1 MVPGGWICRACW
13 KANWPDDDRCL
24 RCKAPR
30 DPQVALFTDRPAAG
44 SAQGRLDTELPLL
57 VLLVL
62 LVSLPMWI
70 SGWLAYLG
78 AALLVVVAAL
88 GVLSGNLASGV
99 VLIIAA
105 SVAVIIGSVW
115 MFVSRKVRRMARW
128 AYAVAAIAYVLPTA
142 PSLLGLVKVPE
153 AVAVPDWLLIAQ
165 TAIGVI
171 YLVLG
176 ICAVFLLITSFM
188 RTDADTSGANPPA
201 EVDSGGGSLWV
212 RRGE

>member
-13 KANWPDDDRCL
+13 KANWPDDDRCY

-30 DPQVALFTDRPAAG
+30 DRQVDVALFTEQTAAG
-44 SAQGRLDTELPLL
+44 WGPPEGRLDTELP
-57 VLLVL
+57 LLVL

-78 AALLVVVAAL
+78 AALLVVVAVL
-88 GVLSGNLASGV
+88 GVLSGNLASAA

-105 SVAVIIGSVW
+105 GVAVIIGSVW

-142 PSLLGLVKVPE
+142 PALLGLVEVPE
-153 AVAVPDWLLIAQ
+153 AVGLPDWYLTVQ
-165 TAIGVI
+165 TVIGVI
-171 YLVLG
+171 YVVLG
-176 ICAVFLLITSFM
+176 ICAVFLLIISFM
-188 RTDADTSGANPPA
+188 QQDTTIANPPT
-201 EVDSGGGSLWV
+201 ELDSGGASLWT